1 MNKETNVTYIA
12 LLCTDELLDNLPAPK
27 RTLDGSNI
35 NADLFERNT
44 VFGKPWGRQRSS
56 TASLSPRPAI

>member
-1 MNKETNVTYIA
+1 MNKETNVTNIT
-12 LLCTDELLDNLPAPK
+12 LLRIDELLDDLPAPK

-44 VFGKPWGRQRSS
+44 VLGKPWGRQRSS
-56 TASLSPRPAI
+56 TAALSPRPAV